1 MGPAAVAVAAAHGDI
16 AAAAAQTR
24 EKETVMALTRSF
36 RDTVVRHVRDDP
48 AFRAALIEEAYRNI
62 LDGDRRTAL
71 GQMRDVVNA
80 TIGFDALALR
90 TGVQKTSLMRML
102 SENGNPRAENLLAIL
117 KAIGEGTG
125 VRITVHA
132 EAMAAA

>member
-1 MGPAAVAVAAAHGDI
+1 
-16 AAAAAQTR
+16 
-24 EKETVMALTRSF
+24 MALTRSF
-36 RDTVVRHVRDDP
+36 RDTVMRHVKEDP
-48 AFRAALIEEAYRNI
+48 AFRAALIEEAYRNV

-80 TIGFDALALR
+80 TIGFDGLAKR

-102 SENGNPRAENLLAIL
+102 GGNGNPRAENLLAIL
-117 KAIGEGTG
+117 QAIGEGAD

>member
-1 MGPAAVAVAAAHGDI
+1 
-16 AAAAAQTR
+16 
-24 EKETVMALTRSF
+24 MALTRGF
-36 RDTVVRHVRDDP
+36 WDTVMRHVKEDP
-48 AFRAALIEEAYRNI
+48 AFRATLIEEVYRNV
-62 LDGDRRTAL
+62 LDGDRRTTV

-80 TIGFDALALR
+80 TIGFDGLAER

-102 SENGNPRAENLLAIL
+102 CGNGNPRAENLLAIL
-117 KAIGEGTG
+117 KAIGEATG